1 MNRITLRSRH
11 QQAAALALGLAFLAA
26 PLARAQGPAAPAP
39 AKAAAAPEAQ
49 PLPDLVLNLNRRV
62 ASLREALDLAARQGP
77 DVAAARAQAALT
89 GVGVEKAW
97 NAWKPDLVASG
108 QFDHTS
114 APALLDF
121 RQLAGAF
128 TGFTNLTIA
137 PGRAAPPPVTIVG
150 ENSVYGTVQ
159 LSQPLFTPQGL
170 FLIGPANRARDAAS
184 LGADESREQVLLGV
198 VRAYMGTKGLYGLL
212 EAAEDA
218 ERVALRREDDA
229 RARIAAGTA
238 VEVDLLRAQNDSAVA
253 RVNIANI
260 QGQILTLLPLLE
272 ALTGEP
278 LAPDNGAAIDP
289 DLGAPADPANEPWE
303 RAFSLQSAVQQVSAA
318 AGALRYDQFQWLP
331 NVQGI
336 ARGNYNSNAGFV
348 GTKTTYD
355 LIIAATI
362 PLYDRGQRYS
372 AQHED
377 EARLSG
383 AQANLASTR
392 AAARS
397 HWRGAGARPAARAR
411 RAATDRRPRPRRGH
425 PQPRPV
431 RRRQPR
437 LPGRERVGPGA
448 CLAGGAPGRGGGCRG
463 APLLCPPQV
472 ARRAAGARWC
482 KEGARATI
490 GKAGDFARRSR
501 CAAAHVRGPL
511 VPGLPLHLARREGQQ
526 RRG

>member
-39 AKAAAAPEAQ
+39 AKPAAAPAAQ

-128 TGFTNLTIA
+128 TGFTNLTIT

-184 LGADESREQVLLGV
+184 LGADEAREQVLLGV

-212 EAAEDA
+212 AAAQDA
-218 ERVALRREDDA
+218 ERVAVRREDDA
-229 RARIAAGTA
+229 RSRIAAGTA

-392 AAARS
+392 ARARS
-397 HWRGAGARPAARAR
+397 NWLGARANLAAAEAVLAQSEAQVQFAR
-411 RAATDRRPRPRRGH
+411 RAQAQIDASARAGVATSLDLSDADNRAFQAASGLAQARASLE
-425 PQPRPV
+425 V
-431 RRRQPR
+431 RRA
-437 LPGRERVGPGA
+437 EV
-448 CLAGGAPGRGGGCRG
+448 
-463 APLLCPPQV
+463 
-472 ARRAAGARWC
+472 
-482 KEGARATI
+482 
-490 GKAGDFARRSR
+490 
-501 CAAAHVRGPL
+501 AAA
-511 VPGLPLHLARREGQQ
+511 EG
-526 RRG
+526 RLYSALRK